1 MPTAINFNHVE
12 LQQLQVDM
20 KAIRTDYK
28 VTIHVNATDR
38 PKEVRQVIRFFR
50 RALNFSIKEKNQFSP
65 RYIQ

>member
-1 MPTAINFNHVE
+1 
-12 LQQLQVDM
+12 M